1 VPVRICA
8 AQVGSVWESPR
19 ATLDKIEP
27 YIRKAAESGASLVCF
42 PEQFTTGWDPC
53 SRMNLQGPDGET
65 VNTLRRFARKNDI
78 AILGSF
84 RERYEPL
91 PRNTA
96 LVIDRQGSVIG
107 AYAKC
112 HLFTPGNEERNY
124 LPGEDTALFSLGDVC
139 LGIAIC
145 YDLRFSPLFR
155 VYARQGAD
163 GVIIPSAWPASRAR
177 AWELLIRARALEER
191 LYIVGVNTTGLTP
204 VDTYCGDS
212 IIAGP
217 DGEVI
222 ARAGA
227 EEEMICATL
236 DPAVIR
242 LARDSPPPVEA
253 DRREGLYHA
262 LLRGAGGAG
271 RP

>member
-1 VPVRICA
+1 MPERICA
-8 AQVGSVWESPR
+8 AQVGSVWENPR
-19 ATLDKIEP
+19 ATLDTIEP
-27 YIRKAAESGASLVCF
+27 FIHDASERGASLVCF
-42 PEQFTTGWDPC
+42 PEQFATGWDPS
-53 SRMNLQGPDGET
+53 SRMHLQRLSGEI
-65 VNTLRRFARKNDI
+65 VGTLRRLARKHNI

-84 RERYEPL
+84 REQYHPL

-96 LVIDRQGSVIG
+96 LVIDSQGDMIG
-107 AYAKC
+107 VYAKC
-112 HLFTPGNEERNY
+112 HLFSPGNEDQHY

-163 GVIIPSAWPASRAR
+163 GVIVSSAWPASRAR

-191 LYIVGVNTTGLTP
+191 LYIIGVNTTGITP

-217 DGEVI
+217 DGEII
-222 ARAGA
+222 ARAGG
-227 EEEMICATL
+227 EEELICATL
-236 DPAVIR
+236 DPSVIR
-242 LARDSPPPVEA
+242 LARASPPHVEA
-253 DRREGLYHA
+253 DRRDGLYHA
-262 LLRGAGGAG
+262 LLRGAGDPG
-271 RP
+271 RT